1 MNAALKKQSELAE
14 RVAKSLDEQIKSGNL
29 SATQMKKLTDAS
41 KKNAESL
48 EKLAKAEATVEKAQR
63 ASNTAKKSA
72 NVTEQERQKIIE

>member
-1 MNAALKKQSELAE
+1 
-14 RVAKSLDEQIKSGNL
+14 
-29 SATQMKKLTDAS
+29 MKKLTDAS

-72 NVTEQERQKIIE
+72 T